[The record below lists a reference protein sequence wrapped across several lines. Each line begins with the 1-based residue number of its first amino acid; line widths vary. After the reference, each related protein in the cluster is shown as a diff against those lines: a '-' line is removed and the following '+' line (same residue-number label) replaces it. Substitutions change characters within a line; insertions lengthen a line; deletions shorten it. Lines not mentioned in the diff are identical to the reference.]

1 MVTVAVS
8 GLHGTGKSTAAR
20 ALADKFNLQYIS
32 AGEVFRR
39 MAEERNMDLTEFSE
53 YVEDHPEVDKEIDQR
68 TVEKAKEDNVLVDA
82 RLAGWMVE
90 NPDINILLVAP
101 VEERIRRIANRENSS
116 YKNIMEETLA
126 REGSERKRFKD
137 LYGIDVEDYSPFDLV
152 LDTEKFDKEAMIQ
165 ILVRAVELVI
175 E

>member
-20 ALADKFNLQYIS
+20 ALADKFNLRYIS

-39 MAEERNMDLTEFSE
+39 MAGERNMDLTEFSR
-53 YVEDHPEVDKEIDQR
+53 YVEDHPEADKEIDQR
-68 TVEKAKEDNVLVDA
+68 TVEKAKEDNTLIDA

-101 VEERIRRIANRENSS
+101 FEERIRRIANRENSP
-116 YKNIMEETLA
+116 YKDIEEETLA
-126 REGSERKRFKD
+126 REESEKKRFKD

-152 LDTEKFDKEAMIQ
+152 LDTNRFDKEAMVQ
-165 ILVRAVELVI
+165 ILIRAVELVI
-175 E
+175 D